1 MEHNDEVIIL
11 LNELKQ
17 TGEGINRRL
26 DTLNGSVAKHADRL
40 ANHDIINTQTTLSQQ
55 QMLKELNHLTSS
67 EEKNNDFRVSSIA
80 SLNTFKW
87 LFGFLGLGNIIM
99 FAKTVLKLF

>member
-11 LNELKQ
+11 LNDLKQ

-40 ANHDIINTQTTLSQQ
+40 SNHDIINAQTTLSQQ
-55 QMLKELNHLTSS
+55 QMMKDLNKLADDN
-67 EEKNNDFRVSSIA
+67 EKNTQFVIDFKA
-80 SLNTFKW
+80 SWRTFKY
-87 LFGFLGLGNIIM
+87 LFGLSLSGNLILI
-99 FAKTVLKLF
+99 AKTVFNLL

>member
-1 MEHNDEVIIL
+1 MEHKEEVINL
-11 LNELKQ
+11 LNDLKQ
-17 TGEGINRRL
+17 TGEGISHRL

-40 ANHDIINTQTTLSQQ
+40 ANHDIINAQTTLSQQ
-55 QMLKELNHLTSS
+55 QMMRELSTLTKS
-67 EEKNNDFRVSSIA
+67 EEKNNEFRVGSMA

-87 LFGFLGLGNIIM
+87 LFGFLGIGNMIM

>member
-1 MEHNDEVIIL
+1 MEHRDEVIGL
-11 LNELKQ
+11 LTELKQ
-17 TGEGINRRL
+17 TGEGINKRL

-40 ANHDIINTQTTLSQQ
+40 SNHDIINAQTTLSQQ
-55 QMLKELNHLTSS
+55 QIIKELAQLTKS
-67 EEKNNDFRVSSIA
+67 EEKNNDFRVGSEA

-87 LFGFLGLGNIIM
+87 LFGFLGIGNIIM